1 MATLERIRQRSGLL
15 IGIIG
20 VAMLAFILTD
30 LLGSGNSILRADA
43 NVVGRVNNR
52 DVEVQEFGRK
62 MEELRS
68 SVLQQNPQQAQ
79 FLTNKQLA
87 DGVWNEIVR
96 EELMQDQYDEL
107 GFKVTGAELLMRLK
121 SNPSI
126 QSAPVF
132 QDQVTGQFSEGL
144 FQQYINNMEAN
155 RGLEE
160 QATEAYAQWIDF
172 EQSEKVNALQTKYN
186 KAVEKGLYTP
196 KSLAKE
202 MFVRNNTNVNARVVA
217 LEYSSIADSTVKLTD
232 SDYKKYYNENKEQ
245 FKAEKAASIQFVTF
259 DVQASQEDRNEIM
272 AELNGYIG
280 DTVPRLDAN
289 GDTIETFK
297 TTKNDSAY
305 AAGYT
310 DNRRAPDFFSKDN
323 LPQGLDSTIITKPVG
338 TVVGPYEVGGYYQ
351 ITKVVDKKN
360 LPDSVKARHI
370 LISFQGLERGNPERT
385 GQQAKELADSL
396 LKVVKADTSKF
407 RQLAMQVS
415 DDNGSGANGGNLGW
429 YGPQAM
435 VRPFSNFTFRGKK
448 GDIGLVPSR
457 FGFHIIEIQ
466 DQKGSSP
473 SVKLVTIDR
482 EITPSEATLNNI
494 YSKAGEFAAQV
505 NNADEF
511 AAKAE
516 ELGYAPRVATN
527 LKSFDEAISGLGSNR
542 DIVKWANGV
551 GVGNEESKV
560 GDIQLFT
567 STTPYVVA
575 ILIDRNEEG
584 YRDLNSIKEQIKPQV
599 INDKKAEGFVKKFDE
614 AMSSGESLS
623 AVAQKLGVTENTINV
638 NFQSPAL
645 GVYGNEPKVIG
656 AITAL
661 ETGKKTKTIK
671 GARGVY
677 VAEAIS
683 VTPAQEMPD
692 YSQQKAQQD
701 QAIRARVQSAVFQ
714 SLKDGANIDD
724 RRAKFY

>member
-43 NVVGRVNNR
+43 NIVGVVNGRNI
-52 DVEVQEFGRK
+52 EVQEFGRK
-62 MEELRS
+62 MEELRNR
-68 SVLQQNPQQAQ
+68 VLQQNPQQAQ

-87 DGVWNEIVR
+87 DGVWNELVR
-96 EELMQDQYDEL
+96 EQLMQDQYDEL
-107 GFKVTGAELLMRLK
+107 GIKVTSAELLMRLK

-144 FQQYINNMEAN
+144 FQQYINNIEAN

-160 QATEAYAQWIDF
+160 QATEAYAQWIEF
-172 EQSEKVNALQTKYN
+172 EKSEKTNTLQTKYN
-186 KAVEKGLYTP
+186 KAVEKGLYVP
-196 KSLAKE
+196 KSLAKDLY
-202 MFVRNNTNVNARVVA
+202 VRNSTTVNAKVIA
-217 LEYSSIADSTVKLTD
+217 MEYSSVADSTIEV
-232 SDYKKYYNENKEQ
+232 SDADFKKYYNENKEQ

-259 DVQASQEDRNEIM
+259 DVQASQEDRNEII
-272 AELNGYIG
+272 AELTSYIG
-280 DTVPRLDAN
+280 DSVPKLDAN

-305 AAGYT
+305 AASYA
-310 DNRRAPDFFSKDN
+310 DNRRAPDYYSKAN
-323 LPQGLDSTIITKPVG
+323 LPQGIDSTIFTKSIG
-338 TVVGPYEVGGYYQ
+338 TVVGPYEVGGFYQ

-370 LISFQGLERGNPERT
+370 LISFQGLERGNPDRT

-396 LKVVKADTSKF
+396 LKVVKADTSRF

-415 DDNGSGANGGNLGW
+415 DDQGSGAQGGSLGW
-429 YGPQAM
+429 FGPQAM
-435 VRPFSNFTFRGKK
+435 VRPFSNFSFRGKK
-448 GDIGLVPSR
+448 GEIGLVPSR
-457 FGFHIIEIQ
+457 FGFHIIEIL

-473 SVKLVTIDR
+473 SVKLVSIDR
-482 EITPSEATLNNI
+482 EITASETTLNNI
-494 YSKAGEFAAQV
+494 YSKAGEFAGQV
-505 NNADEF
+505 NSADEF
-511 AAKAE
+511 SAKAE

-527 LKSFDEAISGLGSNR
+527 LKAFDESIPGLGANR

-551 GVGNEESKV
+551 GVGNEETKI

-575 ILIDRNEEG
+575 ILTDRNEEG
-584 YRDLNSIKEQIKPQV
+584 YRELSSIKEQIKPQV
-599 INDKKAEGFVKKFDE
+599 INEKKAEDFIKKFDE
-614 AMSSGESLS
+614 AMKAGESLS
-623 AVAQKLGVTENTINV
+623 AIALKLGLTENTLNI
-638 NFQSPAL
+638 NFQSPSI
-645 GVYGNEPKVIG
+645 GVYGNEPKVVG

-661 ETGKKTKTIK
+661 ETGKKTKPIK
-671 GARGVY
+671 GLRGVY
-677 VAEAIS
+677 VAEAVS
-683 VTPAQEMPD
+683 VTPAQELPD
-692 YSQQKAQQD
+692 YTQQKNQQE
-701 QAIRARVQSAVFQ
+701 QAMRGRVQGAVFQ
-714 SLKDGANIDD
+714 ALKDGAKLDD
-724 RRAKFY
+724 RRSKFY